1 VKSVK
6 WDQIL
11 ETLTKHYMPFTLL
24 SEERLAEVS
33 SVLRFI
39 QLREGEI
46 FQIRGGVSHD
56 YLYVVEGCLEL
67 THSGVVR
74 TLHGSKDTSKRPYI
88 LPHAPESCTIL
99 ARENSILCHA
109 DRDLLDELISWDEMV
124 HFTEDYDTNL
134 HDQLEFIRNSLV
146 FRRMP
151 LFAVEEAFKRMKHK
165 SVKAGD
171 EVVRQG
177 EAGDSFYVIVT
188 GTAEAF
194 QTGLYDDSP
203 KKVAE
208 LSMGDTF
215 GSDALISGKA
225 RDETVRMTQDGTLLV
240 LGKDDFGELIGKEL
254 VKTIPSK
261 VARTMLDH
269 DYGLIDVRYAEEY
282 DEIHIPGSILIPL
295 YELRDRIGEL
305 DKAKKYV
312 IYCHSGNRSAIA
324 AMLLAQNS
332 IEALSMEGGIRD
344 WEFEIE
350 TFGPNL
356 ESACEV

>member
-1 VKSVK
+1 MKSVK

-39 QLREGEI
+39 QLHEGEI
-46 FQIRGGVSHD
+46 FQIRGGISHD
-56 YLYVVEGCLEL
+56 YLYVVEGCLEV
-67 THSGVVR
+67 THSGVIR

-88 LPHAPESCTIL
+88 LPSAPENCTVV
-99 ARENSILCHA
+99 AREHSIICHA

-124 HFTEDYDTNL
+124 HFTEDYDTTL

-151 LFAVEEAFKRMKHK
+151 LFAVEEAFKRMKHM
-165 SVKAGD
+165 SVKAGS

-188 GTAEAF
+188 GAAEAF
-194 QTGLYDDSP
+194 QTGLYDDAP

-208 LSMGDTF
+208 LGMGDTF
-215 GSDALISGKA
+215 GSDALISGKS
-225 RDETVRMTQDGTLLV
+225 RDETVLMTTDGTLLV

-254 VKTIPSK
+254 VKTVPSK
-261 VARTMLDH
+261 VAHSMLDH

-282 DEIHIPGSILIPL
+282 DEMHIPGSILIPL
-295 YELRDRIGEL
+295 YELRDRIVEL
-305 DKAKKYV
+305 DTNKKYV
-312 IYCHSGNRSAIA
+312 VYCHSGNRSAIA
-324 AMLLAQNS
+324 AMLLAQNH

-344 WEFEIE
+344 WEFEM
-350 TFGPNL
+350 
-356 ESACEV
+356 ESIGHRSDPACEV